1 MSMLDTPVLFLV
13 WELGVIISTP
23 GGLHVSYGVVT

>member
-13 WELGVIISTP
+13 GELGVIISTP
-23 GGLHVSYGVVT
+23 GGLSYDVVT